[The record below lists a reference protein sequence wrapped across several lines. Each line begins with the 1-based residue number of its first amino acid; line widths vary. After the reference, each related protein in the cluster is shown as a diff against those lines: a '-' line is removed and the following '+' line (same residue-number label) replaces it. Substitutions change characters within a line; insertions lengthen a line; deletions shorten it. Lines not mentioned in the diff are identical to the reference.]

1 VRGLATS
8 TALSPVSARDSL
20 PPSAESPWR
29 LLEKKAFSGRPDS
42 LGLRCWPRERLR
54 TSVPRAPS
62 SAPRPSARYHDWLWL
77 IRLPS
82 ARLSTQ
88 ASNRGTRCADL
99 CSVNR
104 PLAHPRAPSCV
115 FRAIWPA
122 RAKDA
127 HRPFNPLPTAAPRTR
142 GRFVPDLALGWWA
155 SQPTLRRR
163 SPLHSARDSGL
174 RPRPTDTALKRLR
187 HPLSSNAPQ
196 PAWVIRTA
204 LRTT

>member
-127 HRPFNPLPTAAPRTR
+127 HRPLTLCPQRRPARAAGLFPT
-142 GRFVPDLALGWWA
+142 
-155 SQPTLRRR
+155 
-163 SPLHSARDSGL
+163 SPLGGGL
-174 RPRPTDTALKRLR
+174 RNPPCAGGALSTVPETQACALDRR
-187 HPLSSNAPQ
+187 TPL
-196 PAWVIRTA
+196 
-204 LRTT
+204 